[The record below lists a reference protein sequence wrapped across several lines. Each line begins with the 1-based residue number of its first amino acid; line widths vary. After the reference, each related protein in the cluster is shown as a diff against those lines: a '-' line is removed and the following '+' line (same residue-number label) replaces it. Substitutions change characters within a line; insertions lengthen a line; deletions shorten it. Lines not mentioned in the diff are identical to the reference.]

1 MTLYLHIGTEKTAS
15 TFLQNKIVRSKK
27 SLLEQGMGTLK
38 SLNTP
43 NNQYLPF
50 LFVDSLDR
58 DSFFRRVGIH
68 SHNELADWREKIFRN
83 IENEIEKIDS
93 PNYIISSEHLQSC
106 LWAVEEIRALSI
118 YLNEKFKDVK
128 VIVYLRDQ
136 LATAVS
142 RWSTQI
148 KSASPVF
155 KLERPDTKRLKI
167 ICDHYTTL
175 CKWGEI
181 FGRENIIYR
190 LYDKHH
196 LYNSCIAA
204 DFENILKIKFNDA
217 TDEGFKSND
226 DDNVSMSLLEM
237 KTFAQVASLRDFKS
251 SNHLYS
257 IFKEILRS
265 RQVWCDNIGKH
276 GYIPSIEE
284 IDMFHEA
291 FKDCNEQ
298 LNQVFFDGSVELWP
312 SSSKLHNKLI
322 RMRIDETIEDINK
335 KSIYWSQAILSIVNN
350 YEDLL
355 KNESAEALYSIK
367 EESKMLRNIHF
378 RNFLRDKLSALQA

>member
-1 MTLYLHIGTEKTAS
+1 M
-15 TFLQNKIVRSKK
+15 RSKK

-68 SHNELADWREKIFRN
+68 SHVELADWREKIFRN

-155 KLERPDTKRLKI
+155 
-167 ICDHYTTL
+167 CD
-175 CKWGEI
+175 
-181 FGRENIIYR
+181 F
-190 LYDKHH
+190 
-196 LYNSCIAA
+196 
-204 DFENILKIKFNDA
+204 
-217 TDEGFKSND
+217 
-226 DDNVSMSLLEM
+226 V
-237 KTFAQVASLRDFKS
+237 
-251 SNHLYS
+251 
-257 IFKEILRS
+257 
-265 RQVWCDNIGKH
+265 
-276 GYIPSIEE
+276 
-284 IDMFHEA
+284 
-291 FKDCNEQ
+291 
-298 LNQVFFDGSVELWP
+298 
-312 SSSKLHNKLI
+312 SKL
-322 RMRIDETIEDINK
+322 
-335 KSIYWSQAILSIVNN
+335 
-350 YEDLL
+350 
-355 KNESAEALYSIK
+355 
-367 EESKMLRNIHF
+367 IHF
-378 RNFLRDKLSALQA
+378 DQNPA